1 MMTSK
6 LQINKPRVR
15 FAPSPTG
22 YFHIGSAR
30 TALFN
35 WLVAKKYGGKFIIR
49 IEDTDVKRSKP
60 EFEKDIIDGM
70 KWLGLFW
77 DEGLEMG
84 GEYGPYR
91 QSENFNIY
99 EKYLRQ
105 LIDAG
110 QAYYCFCSEEELEA
124 KRQDAL
130 SRGEMFIYDGH
141 CRNFSPE
148 EVQKK
153 LENKE
158 SFVIRLKMPEKKFIF
173 NDIIRGKIEFD
184 GDLIGDQVIAKNFH
198 LPLYNF
204 TVVVDDH
211 NMEITHVIRGEDHI
225 SNTPK
230 QIALYE
236 ALGWPAPVFGHL
248 PLILDVNRAKLSKR
262 FGAVAVNEYRRD
274 GYLPEALVN
283 FLVFLGW
290 HPEEKTGEGA
300 KEVLSKE
307 ELIQQFSLE
316 RVQKSGAIFNV
327 EKLNWLNGE
336 HIKKM
341 PLNDF
346 TEQAVLFLIPALGE
360 KVTKDIDYL
369 KKVLALHQERVK
381 KLSELPNLVGYFFD
395 LPDYPSE
402 LLYWQ
407 DMTKADLAINIDL
420 LINLFSNLEEANF
433 TKKQLEVILMPE
445 AEKRGRG
452 QLLWPLRVAL
462 SGAKNSAGPFEIMDI
477 IGKSETLKRLEIAKE
492 KLSNG

>member
-6 LQINKPRVR
+6 LQINNPRVR

-22 YFHIGSAR
+22 YFHIGLAR

-49 IEDTDVKRSKP
+49 IEDTDVERSKP
-60 EFEKDIIDGM
+60 EFEKDIIDGL

-77 DEGLEMG
+77 DEGPEMG
-84 GEYGPYR
+84 GGYGPYR
-91 QSENFNIY
+91 QSENLDVY
-99 EKYLRQ
+99 KKYLRQ
-105 LIDAG
+105 LIDTD
-110 QAYYCFCSEEELEA
+110 QAYYCFCSEEDLEA

-130 SRGEMFIYDGH
+130 SRGEMFRYDGH
-141 CRNFSPE
+141 CRNLLPE

-153 LENKE
+153 LKNKE
-158 SFVIRLKMPEKKFIF
+158 PFVIRLKMPEKKFIF
-173 NDIIRGKIEFD
+173 NDIIRGKVEFD
-184 GDLIGDQVIAKNFH
+184 GSLIGDQVIAKNFR

-211 NMEITHVIRGEDHI
+211 NMRITHVIRGEDHI

-236 ALGWPAPVFGHL
+236 ALDWPIPVFGHL
-248 PLILDVNRAKLSKR
+248 PLILDKNRAKLSKR
-262 FGAVAVNEYRRD
+262 FGAVAVNEYHKD

-300 KEVLSKE
+300 KEILSKE
-307 ELIQQFSLE
+307 ELIRQFSLE
-316 RVQKSGAIFNV
+316 RVQKAGAIFNV

-346 TEQAVLFLIPALGE
+346 VEQAVLFLIPALGE
-360 KVTKDIDYL
+360 KVTRDIDYL

-407 DMTKADLAINIDL
+407 DMKKADLAINIDL

-433 TKKQLEVILMPE
+433 TKKQLEIILMPE

-477 IGKSETLKRLEIAKE
+477 IGKSETLKRLETAKK

>member
-1 MMTSK
+1 MMTNK
-6 LQINKPRVR
+6 LQINNPRVR

-35 WLVAKKYGGKFIIR
+35 WLVAKKYGGQFILR
-49 IEDTDVKRSKP
+49 IEDTDVERSKS
-60 EFEKDIIDGM
+60 EFEKDIIDGL

-77 DEGLEMG
+77 NEGLEMG
-84 GEYGPYR
+84 GQHGPYR
-91 QSENFNIY
+91 QSENLNIY
-99 EKYLRQ
+99 EKYLHQ
-105 LIDAG
+105 VVDAG

-130 SRGEMFIYDGH
+130 SRGEMFRYDGH
-141 CRNFSPE
+141 CRSLSSE

-153 LENKE
+153 LKNKE
-158 SFVIRLKMPEKKFIF
+158 PFVIRFKMPEKKFVF
-173 NDIIRGKIEFD
+173 NDLIRGKVEFD
-184 GDLIGDQVIAKNFH
+184 GSLIGDQVIAKNFR

-204 TVVVDDH
+204 TVVIDDH
-211 NMEITHVIRGEDHI
+211 NMQITHVIRGEDHI

-236 ALGWPAPVFGHL
+236 ALGWPFPIFGHL
-248 PLILDVNRAKLSKR
+248 PLILDENRAKLSKR
-262 FGAVAVNEYRRD
+262 FGAVAVNEYRRN
-274 GYLPEALVN
+274 GYLAEALIN
-283 FLVFLGW
+283 FLIFLGW

-300 KEVLSKE
+300 KEVLTKE
-307 ELIQQFSLE
+307 ELIRQFSLE
-316 RVQKSGAIFNV
+316 RVQKAGAVFNV
-327 EKLNWLNGE
+327 EKLDWLNGE

-341 PLNDF
+341 SLDDF
-346 TEQAVLFLIPALGE
+346 LEQAVSFLIPVFGE
-360 KVTKDIDYL
+360 KVADNIDYL

-381 KLSELPNLVGYFFD
+381 KLSDLAGLVGYFFA
-395 LPDYPSE
+395 LPDYPGE
-402 LLYWQ
+402 LLSWRE
-407 DMTKADLAINIDL
+407 MTKADLAINIDL

-433 TKKQLEVILMPE
+433 TKKQLEVIVMPE

-462 SGAKNSAGPFEIMDI
+462 SGAKNSAGPFEIMEI
-477 IGKSETLKRLEIAKE
+477 IGKSETLKRLEIAKK

>member
-477 IGKSETLKRLEIAKE
+477 IGKSEILKRLEIAKE

>member
-1 MMTSK
+1 MTSK

>member
-1 MMTSK
+1 MMISK
-6 LQINKPRVR
+6 LQINNPRVR

-91 QSENFNIY
+91 QSENFNVY

-141 CRNFSPE
+141 CRNFSPG

-153 LENKE
+153 LKNKE
-158 SFVIRLKMPEKKFIF
+158 SFVIRLKMPEKKFVF
-173 NDIIRGKIEFD
+173 NDIIRGKVEFD
-184 GDLIGDQVIAKNFH
+184 GSLIGDQVIAKNFR

-204 TVVVDDH
+204 TVVIDDY
-211 NMEITHVIRGEDHI
+211 NMRITHVIRGEDHI

-236 ALGWPAPVFGHL
+236 ALGWPTPVFGHL
-248 PLILDVNRAKLSKR
+248 PLILDANRAKLSKR
-262 FGAVAVNEYRRD
+262 FGAVAVNEYRKD
-274 GYLPEALVN
+274 GYLPETLVN

-346 TEQAVLFLIPALGE
+346 TGQAVLFLIPALGE

-369 KKVLALHQERVK
+369 KKVLVLHQKRVK

-407 DMTKADLAINIDL
+407 DMKKADLVINIDL
-420 LINLFSNLEEANF
+420 LINSFSNLEEANF

-477 IGKSETLKRLEIAKE
+477 IGKSEILKRLKIAKE

>member
-1 MMTSK
+1 M
-6 LQINKPRVR
+6 
-15 FAPSPTG
+15 
-22 YFHIGSAR
+22 
-30 TALFN
+30 
-35 WLVAKKYGGKFIIR
+35 R
-49 IEDTDVKRSKP
+49 IEDTDRERSTL

-84 GEYGPYR
+84 GVYGPYR
-91 QSENFNIY
+91 QSENFDIY

-105 LIDAG
+105 LIETG

-124 KRQDAL
+124 KRQDAI
-130 SRGEMFIYDGH
+130 SRGEVFCYDGH
-141 CRNFSPE
+141 CRNFSAE

-153 LENKE
+153 LKNKE

-173 NDIIRGKIEFD
+173 NDVIRGKVEFD
-184 GDLIGDQVIAKNFH
+184 GSLIGDQVIAKSFR

-204 TVVVDDH
+204 TVVIDDH
-211 NMEITHVIRGEDHI
+211 NMQITHVIRGEDHI

-236 ALGWPAPVFGHL
+236 ALGWPIPIFGHL
-248 PLILDVNRAKLSKR
+248 PLILDENRAKLSKR
-262 FGAVAVNEYRRD
+262 FGAVAVNEYRKD
-274 GYLPEALVN
+274 GYLAEALVN

-290 HPEEKTGEGA
+290 HPEEKIGEGA

-307 ELIQQFSLE
+307 VIIKQFSLE
-316 RVQKSGAIFNV
+316 RVQKAGAIFNV

-341 PLNDF
+341 SLDDF
-346 TEQAVLFLIPALGE
+346 MEQAILFLIPVFGE
-360 KVTKDIDYL
+360 KITQNISYL

-381 KLSELPNLVGYFFD
+381 KLSELPNLIGYFFN
-395 LPDYPSE
+395 LPEYVSE
-402 LLYWQ
+402 LLYWK
-407 DMTKADLAINIDL
+407 DISKADLAINIDL
-420 LINLFSNLEEANF
+420 LINLFSDLDGANF
-433 TKKQLEVILMPE
+433 TQKQLEVILKPE

-477 IGKSETLKRLEIAKE
+477 IGKTETLKRLEVAKE
-492 KLSNG
+492 KLSNE